1 MRTQSNE
8 YIEALESV
16 NNKDT
21 KVDKI
26 PEGID
31 LTVIQERIKNEDI
44 KLVFPVCGKR
54 CYNTLCNSKN
64 KMVLWGETDYSAAQ
78 SWEND
83 GDCNTESS
91 IEVLIDWIT
100 TKENASRYFGGL
112 DIEGRTIA
120 TRKESNHHQIKKR
133 VYCS

>member
-54 CYNTLCNSKN
+54 
-64 KMVLWGETDYSAAQ
+64 
-78 SWEND
+78 
-83 GDCNTESS
+83 
-91 IEVLIDWIT
+91 
-100 TKENASRYFGGL
+100 
-112 DIEGRTIA
+112 
-120 TRKESNHHQIKKR
+120 
-133 VYCS
+133 